1 MIIENDDDTDDGNGA
16 FTSLH
21 RLLWSAAQ
29 CACLPSG
36 PEDFYCIRQN
46 VMLLENGD
54 ATADRPLKGKGTFN
68 SGTLWRQTNMKQQDI
83 RTIQQYFGI
92 GKKIINSGEMQHGS
106 KQGEGGFWGS
116 TLEFI
121 GQDLERGRRK
131 SREMN

>member
-68 SGTLWRQTNMKQQDI
+68 SGTLWRQTIMKQQEI
-83 RTIQQYFGI
+83 RTIQQ
-92 GKKIINSGEMQHGS
+92 
-106 KQGEGGFWGS
+106 FWDWKEDNKFWRDA
-116 TLEFI
+116 TWIKTRRRRIL
-121 GQDLERGRRK
+121 GQDPERGRRK